1 MDEIHNEFTEKNMSV
16 IMCSANKAIQK
27 LLNNNYKMTEL
38 TSEEFKNKFPD
49 FYARFMD
56 SETKKDFGD
65 NDRIYILF
73 KKEKELNKIL
83 DGKLAA

>member
-1 MDEIHNEFTEKNMSV
+1 
-16 IMCSANKAIQK
+16 
-27 LLNNNYKMTEL
+27 MTFQIIRIYQAYTFCL
-38 TSEEFKNKFPD
+38 NKFPD
-49 FYARFMD
+49 FYVRFMD

-83 DGKLAA
+83 DSKLAA